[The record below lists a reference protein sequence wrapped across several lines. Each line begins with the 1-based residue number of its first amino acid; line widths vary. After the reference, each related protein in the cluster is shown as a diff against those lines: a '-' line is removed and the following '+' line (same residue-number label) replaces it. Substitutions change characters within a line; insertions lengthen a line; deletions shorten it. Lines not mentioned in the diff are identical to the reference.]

1 MRNKFALIALIAGFF
16 MAILDSN
23 IVNITLP
30 EMTKTFHTSIDTISW
45 VANSYNVAFVSCLLI
60 AARLADQFGRKKLYI
75 IGLLGFSISSF
86 MCGIATSF
94 HTLVAFRIIQG
105 ISAAVI
111 VPVAMPLG
119 LNLVPREKQ
128 GMIGGI
134 MGAFGGLAAAIG
146 PSLGG
151 ILTDKLNWSWVFF
164 INVPVGILSFI
175 FVILCIKESYDH
187 AASSKIDWAGMIT
200 SASALCL
207 LVYALIQV
215 NINHL
220 STIGLILL
228 FMLSLIGFILFFII
242 EKKSENPM
250 LPLKLFTNKEFSIS
264 NFSLFFVG
272 MGLMNFLFILAF
284 YFVQVEGMSELQ
296 SGLIISTL
304 AIVSMLV
311 TVIVTPIAANRGSS
325 LVGSIG
331 LLTFIVASYLFSQI
345 DSNFTTWDYIW
356 RLIIVGIGTGC
367 TLAPYTTTAVL
378 SVPIEK
384 SGVAASICNISRTVG
399 SIVGVAILVMFL
411 NHQLLVEKEKINREV
426 VTVIKKSDLSNL
438 EREKVLQ
445 AINKKQQI
453 VLKTDEESKIYKQ
466 LKEKYKQGIIRSYNE
481 VFLMGSIIFFIAF
494 AFNIGRVIIS
504 KKRSKR
510 VISYNP

>member
-1 MRNKFALIALIAGFF
+1 MRNTFALIALIAGFF

-23 IVNITLP
+23 IVNIALP
-30 EMTKTFHTSIDTISW
+30 EMTKTFHSSIDTISW
-45 VANSYNVAFVSCLLI
+45 IANSYNVAFVSCLLI

-75 IGLLGFSISSF
+75 IGLLGFSVSSF

-94 HTLVAFRIIQG
+94 HTLVAFRVIQG

-119 LNLVPREKQ
+119 LNLVPKEKQ

-151 ILTDKLNWSWVFF
+151 ILTHKLNWSWVFF
-164 INVPVGILSFI
+164 INIPVGILSFI

-215 NINHL
+215 NTNHL
-220 STIGLILL
+220 SMISLILL

-284 YFVQVEGMSELQ
+284 YFVQVGGMTELQ

-304 AIVSMLV
+304 AIVSIIV
-311 TVIVTPIAANRGSS
+311 TSVVTPIAAKRGSS
-325 LVGSIG
+325 LIGSVG
-331 LLTFIVASYLFSQI
+331 LLIFIIASYLFSQI
-345 DSNFTTWDYIW
+345 DSTFTTWDYIW
-356 RLIIVGIGTGC
+356 RLMIVGIGTGC
-367 TLAPYTTTAVL
+367 TIAPYTTTAVL
-378 SVPIEK
+378 SVPIEN
-384 SGVAASICNISRTVG
+384 SGVATSVCNISRTVG
-399 SIVGVAILVMFL
+399 GIVGVAILVMFL
-411 NHQLLVEKEKINREV
+411 NHQLLVEKEKINKEV
-426 VTVIKKSDLSNL
+426 VTMIKNSDLSNL
-438 EREKVLQ
+438 EKVQVVQ

-453 VLKTDEESKIYKQ
+453 DLKTDEEGKIYKQ
-466 LKEKYKQGIIRSYNE
+466 LNAEFKKGIIRSYNLA
-481 VFLMGSIIFFIAF
+481 FLIGATIFCLALI
-494 AFNIGRVIIS
+494 FNIVRFLIDKKIS
-504 KKRSKR
+504 KEVK
-510 VISYNP
+510 SYVS